1 MENLI
6 TLKELAGELNT
17 TPKGLRKWLR
27 DNNIPKPGSR
37 WEWPENHESLDLIRT
52 LRNSTKRGRP
62 GTKKAVKVKVEEVI
76 VPEAKLPSKP
86 VIVKVVGKWNIWKN
100 EEGAI
105 RAEFVGPNSTDKT
118 PWYKEV
124 EKIRPSLPKKVKS
137 AIVEN
142 LL

>member
-1 MENLI
+1 MENLNLI

-37 WEWPENHESLDLIRT
+37 WEWPENHESLNQIRT
-52 LRNSTKRGRP
+52 LRNSTKRGRST
-62 GTKKAVKVKVEEVI
+62 GTKKAVKVKAE
-76 VPEAKLPSKP
+76 EAKLPSRP
-86 VIVKVVGKWNIWKN
+86 LIVEVVGKWNIWKN
-100 EEGAI
+100 EKGAI
-105 RAEFVGPNSTDKT
+105 RAEYVGPKSTDKT
-118 PWYKEV
+118 PWYTEI
-124 EKIRPSLPKKVKS
+124 EEIRPSLPEKVKS